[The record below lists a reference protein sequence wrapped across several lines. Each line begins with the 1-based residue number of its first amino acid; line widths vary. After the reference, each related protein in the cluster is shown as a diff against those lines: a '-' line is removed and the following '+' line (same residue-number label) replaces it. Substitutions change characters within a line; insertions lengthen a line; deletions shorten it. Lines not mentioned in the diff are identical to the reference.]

1 MKSHWSTIKNK
12 LQHSGVIRL
21 FLDAIG
27 RLGIK
32 IVPYYVVME
41 GLFLKQSSIDA
52 PELGEYQTGFLNSDE
67 IKKIAAIPG
76 RQESEDDLLRRLTA
90 GQLCFGLKLNNDLS
104 AFTWCNLQE
113 FRVFGVQR
121 AMAQDEAY
129 LFDAYTLL
137 PCRGKGI
144 APFMRYELY
153 RVLDKFGKRTLYSY
167 SDVFNLPA
175 LKFKQKLNARI
186 VELNL
191 YIDIFAR
198 YRFNLLIKKF
208 NKS

>member
-1 MKSHWSTIKNK
+1 
-12 LQHSGVIRL
+12 
-21 FLDAIG
+21 
-27 RLGIK
+27 
-32 IVPYYVVME
+32 
-41 GLFLKQSSIDA
+41 
-52 PELGEYQTGFLNSDE
+52 
-67 IKKIAAIPG
+67 
-76 RQESEDDLLRRLTA
+76 
-90 GQLCFGLKLNNDLS
+90 
-104 AFTWCNLQE
+104 
-113 FRVFGVQR
+113 
-121 AMAQDEAY
+121 MAQDEAY